1 MRQLQVSMNVFRD
14 FDAARV
20 FSKFS
25 ELWRKPVAQ
34 DNALAANCTSLAEW
48 KAAHPPEPPPPE
60 KPKLPTP
67 YRDPVTGERNFT
79 C

>member
-1 MRQLQVSMNVFRD
+1 MFRD

-20 FSKFS
+20 FSKVS

-34 DNALAANCTSLAEW
+34 DEDLPVNCISMAKW

-60 KPKLPTP
+60 APKPPTP
-67 YRDPVTGERNFT
+67 YRDPVTGHLNFT